1 MIKKILVAFD
11 GSEPSLRAFDIATEL
26 AFCFHAKLLLLS
38 VVRPPEPA
46 TSLELGA
53 VLDDAKEH
61 YAKEFDALRDR
72 TNPRAIDFTTRVEV
86 GHPAEHIVALAE
98 NEGCDL
104 IVLGRRGRTAV
115 GRFLLGS
122 TSERVLRF
130 AHCAVTIVK

>member
-11 GSEPSLRAFDIATEL
+11 GSEPSRHAFDIASEL
-26 AFCFHAKLLLLS
+26 AYRFQAKLLLLA

-61 YAKEFDALRDR
+61 YAKEFEELRDR
-72 TNPRAIDFTTRVEV
+72 TNPKAIDFTTTVEV
-86 GHPAEHIVALAE
+86 GHPAEHIVAMAAK
-98 NEGCDL
+98 EGCDL